1 MIKIYRAEQYKDDLK
16 LYKGIDFTGGIY
28 MSDPNRGYGKI
39 KSSNGRYGVEHA
51 TYEFH
56 NLTPTLFENIETIDG
71 FLKNFIIWNPHNQ
84 ESLKEYI
91 EKYNI
96 EETKEA
102 YDKENLNDEAILL
115 LTRNV
120 SLKYDQT
127 AKKDIKY
134 LFGRYPS
141 DAGYLLM
148 PGAEFQMGIDS
159 FNESN
164 IKYSDYEVLQSNG
177 KGRQL
182 FLTRL
187 DR

>member
-16 LYKGIDFTGGIY
+16 LYKGIEFTGGIY
-28 MSDPNRGYGKI
+28 MSDPNRGYGCI
-39 KSSNGRYGVEHA
+39 KSSNGRHGVDLA

-56 NLTPTLFENIETIDG
+56 NLIPELFENIETQDG
-71 FLKNFIIWNPHNQ
+71 FLKNFMIWNPHNK

-102 YDKENLNDEAILL
+102 YDNENLNDEAILL

-120 SLKYDQT
+120 SLKYDQANEKGIT
-127 AKKDIKY
+127 Y
-134 LFGRYPS
+134 LFGRWPGN
-141 DAGYLLM
+141 AGYLLM

-159 FNESN
+159 IYDKN
-164 IKYSDYEVLQSNG
+164 IEYSDYEVLQSKG

-182 FLTRL
+182 FLTKL